1 MCLATLAE
9 MPAIKSLL
17 LIALLACS
25 WSGKATIIVPVC
37 TRLELHFSLE
47 VAQ

>member
-25 WSGKATIIVPVC
+25 LFRKATIIVPVC
-37 TRLELHFSLE
+37 TRPELRFSLG
-47 VAQ
+47 VA

>member
-25 WSGKATIIVPVC
+25 WSKKATIIVLVY
-37 TRLELHFSLE
+37 TRPELRFSLG
-47 VAQ
+47 VA

>member
-37 TRLELHFSLE
+37 TRPELRFSLE
-47 VAQ
+47 VA